1 MGMPTDPN
9 ASLPAA
15 RQHGGLTGALKANQL
30 QFQIASI
37 ILLHDE
43 KEDPEMNIQEL
54 RSKSAAEIRD
64 IYNSMADR
72 HVKRFADRV
81 EAERRTAQLLQENG
95 KWEGDLPNGKAAA
108 APKAASGKKGKGA
121 PAPAPAPAPA
131 ASGKG
136 GKTAKSAT
144 KTTTKPAPKAATA
157 KKSNT
162 RVIPPRGAPRSNLLY
177 FSVKHDKRMNEGS
190 ARTIVFKFIES
201 KGAAGIDREAIEN
214 NFVDNEDINV
224 KASLD
229 YLVKFGMLK
238 TKDVK

>member
-1 MGMPTDPN
+1 
-9 ASLPAA
+9 
-15 RQHGGLTGALKANQL
+15 
-30 QFQIASI
+30 
-37 ILLHDE
+37 
-43 KEDPEMNIQEL
+43 MNIQEL
-54 RSKSAAEIRD
+54 RSKSAVEIRD
-64 IYNSMADR
+64 IYNSMAER

-95 KWEGDLPNGKAAA
+95 NWEGDLPNGKAAA
-108 APKAASGKKGKGA
+108 APKAPSGKKGKGTS
-121 PAPAPAPAPA
+121 APAPAPAPA
-131 ASGKG
+131 AAGKG
-136 GKTAKSAT
+136 GKAAKSVA
-144 KTTTKPAPKAATA
+144 KTAAKPAAKAAA
-157 KKSNT
+157 SKKPNT

-238 TKDVK
+238 TKDAK